1 MRTVRPLCVAFC
13 FPVLIGAQRPEPP
26 LSYHGW
32 ALGISLDSA
41 ATLTKSLIGAPLVCV
56 GMDTATMFCQ
66 TDSGPGYASLYF
78 TPMPRRLEEMSLQI
92 PLDRRAS
99 KDSLKNW
106 FTTRWGPPI
115 PRELLGKRSTST
127 GPVPFTTE
135 VIGTWARGEMIFG
148 MAAIASIDTT
158 RTLAISIQNLERQVR
173 LMLQRADTSRRR
185 E

>member
-1 MRTVRPLCVAFC
+1 MVCAPCVAFC
-13 FPVLIGAQRPEPP
+13 FSVLMGAQRQQPP

-41 ATLTKSLIGAPLVCV
+41 ATLTKSQIDAPLVCV
-56 GMDTATMFCQ
+56 GMDTQTMFCQ
-66 TDSGPGYASLYF
+66 TDRGPGYASLYF
-78 TPMPRRLEEMSLQI
+78 TPMPRRLEEMSLQT

-106 FTTRWGPPI
+106 FTTHWGPPI
-115 PRELLGKRSTST
+115 PRELLGNRSTSN
-127 GPVPFTTE
+127 GRVPFATE
-135 VIGTWARGEMIFG
+135 VIGTWARGEMVFG

-158 RTLAISIQNLERQVR
+158 RTLAISIQSLERQVR
-173 LMLQRADTSRRR
+173 LMQQRADSSRKR

>member
-13 FPVLIGAQRPEPP
+13 LPVLMGAQRPQPP

-41 ATLTKSLIGAPLVCV
+41 EALTKSQIGAPLVCV
-56 GMDTATMFCQ
+56 GMDTQTMFCQ
-66 TDSGPGYASLYF
+66 TDRGPGYASLYF
-78 TPMPRRLEEMSLQI
+78 TPMPRGLEEMSLQL

-115 PRELLGKRSTST
+115 PRELLGRRSTST

-135 VIGTWARGEMIFG
+135 VIGTWARGEMVFG

-158 RTLAISIQNLERQVR
+158 MRLAISIQNLERQIR
-173 LMLQRADTSRRR
+173 LMQQRVDTSPKR